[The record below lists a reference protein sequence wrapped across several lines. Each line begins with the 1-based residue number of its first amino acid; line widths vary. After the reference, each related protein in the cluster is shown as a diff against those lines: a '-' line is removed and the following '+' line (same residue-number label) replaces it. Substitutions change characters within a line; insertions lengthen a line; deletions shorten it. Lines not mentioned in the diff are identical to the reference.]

1 MKRAII
7 RYVATMVIYFALV
20 IPFMGRGL
28 SFILFLI
35 IVIMAMITSMAI
47 VKYIDNKLK

>member
-1 MKRAII
+1 MKREII
-7 RYVATMVIYFALV
+7 RFVVVTIIYFALV
-20 IPFMGRGL
+20 IPFIGRGL
-28 SFILFLI
+28 PFILFLI